1 MAARQCAANASD
13 AGYMFRGLKYFDTN
27 RGWRRPIFAG
37 VLAIAATL
45 AVAEAVYVFSVPP
58 GTILITLIAVAIVL
72 GVCLVASMS
81 ARIRQKMSEQNLQ
94 LDVALNNMNQGLCM
108 FDAQNR
114 LVVWNER
121 YRDMYNI
128 DPRHIWRGCTIR
140 DLLDAR
146 IAAGTF
152 PLDPARYDQELRSAL
167 KERTAFTLNIELKDG
182 RTIAVINQPMKDGG
196 WVATHADITEG
207 KRAERELER
216 TRSFLDTI
224 IENVPSPIIVKNISD
239 LRYLLINRAAE
250 KYLGVDRSVML
261 GKTAGE
267 VMPRSSADKIEAEDQ
282 KLIESGEVA
291 FLGEHAVATPA
302 NGTRIVTATR
312 LPVKDTDG
320 MPQYLISVINDL
332 TERKHDEQRIEH
344 LARHDPLTDLPNRT
358 AFNDCIASTIGLAAA
373 SRESFALL
381 CMDLDRFKAVNDVFG
396 HAVGDAL
403 LREVGRRLAAISHGA
418 FLARL
423 GGDEFAVITPTGM
436 QLAAVETLA
445 ERLSAALDSDLDING
460 NTLRV
465 GATIGIGIY
474 PQDGAEA
481 ATLIAN
487 ADAALFRAKA
497 EMRGSIR
504 FFEISM
510 DKQLRERRALQQD
523 LRSASAHNE
532 LALHYQ
538 PQAHIDG
545 DVTGFEA
552 LVRWHHP
559 RHGLVPPD
567 TFIPLAEESGLIVP
581 MGEWILRTA
590 CREAASWPRPLHIAI
605 NLSPVQ
611 FQHGDLPRL
620 VHQILLET
628 GLAPW
633 RLELEIT
640 EGVLIGD
647 FTRAVAILRR
657 LKGLG
662 VRIAMDDFGTGYS
675 SLSYLQSFPFDKIKI
690 DQSFVAN
697 LGHSQQA
704 ATIIRAVIALGRGL
718 NLPVVAEGVETEEQ
732 LRFLASENCN
742 EIQGYLVGRPQPIDE
757 YAELVGRARAPRR
770 PRRKPLAAA
779 S

>member
-1 MAARQCAANASD
+1 
-13 AGYMFRGLKYFDTN
+13 MFRGLKYFDTN
-27 RGWRRPIFAG
+27 RGRRRAIFAG

-45 AVAEAVYVFSVPP
+45 AMAEAAYVFSVPP
-58 GTILITLIAVAIVL
+58 GTILFTLVAVAIVL

-108 FDAQNR
+108 FDAQNL

-121 YRDMYNI
+121 YREMYNI

-146 IAAGTF
+146 IAARTF
-152 PLDPARYDQELRSAL
+152 PLDPARYDQELRAAL

-182 RTIAVINQPMKDGG
+182 RTIAVVNQPMKDGG
-196 WVATHADITEG
+196 WVATHEDITER

-282 KLIESGEVA
+282 KLIELGEVA
-291 FLGEHAVATPA
+291 FLSEHAVATPA

-332 TERKHDEQRIEH
+332 TERKHHEQRIEH

-358 AFNDCIASTIGLAAA
+358 AFNDCIASTIGLAAG

-403 LREVGRRLAAISHGA
+403 LREVGRRLGAVSHGA

-436 QLAAVETLA
+436 QPAAAETLA
-445 ERLSAALDSDLDING
+445 ERLSAALDSDIEING

-474 PQDGAEA
+474 PQDGTDA
-481 ATLIAN
+481 AALIAN

-545 DVTGFEA
+545 EVTGFEA

-581 MGEWILRTA
+581 MGEWILRMA

-628 GLAPW
+628 GLAPS

-757 YAELVGRARAPRR
+757 YAEVVGRGRAPRR

-779 S
+779 G

>member
-1 MAARQCAANASD
+1 
-13 AGYMFRGLKYFDTN
+13 
-27 RGWRRPIFAG
+27 
-37 VLAIAATL
+37 
-45 AVAEAVYVFSVPP
+45 
-58 GTILITLIAVAIVL
+58 
-72 GVCLVASMS
+72 
-81 ARIRQKMSEQNLQ
+81 
-94 LDVALNNMNQGLCM
+94 
-108 FDAQNR
+108 
-114 LVVWNER
+114 
-121 YRDMYNI
+121 MYNI

-152 PLDPARYDQELRSAL
+152 PLDPARYDQELRAAL

-182 RTIAVINQPMKDGG
+182 RTIAVVNQPMKDGG
-196 WVATHADITEG
+196 WVATHEDITER

-291 FLGEHAVATPA
+291 FLSEHAVATPA

-332 TERKHDEQRIEH
+332 TERKHHEQRIEH

-358 AFNDCIASTIGLAAA
+358 AFNDCIASTIGLAAG

-403 LREVGRRLAAISHGA
+403 LREVGRRLGAVSHGA

-436 QLAAVETLA
+436 QPAAAETLA
-445 ERLSAALDSDLDING
+445 ERLSAALDSDIEING

-474 PQDGAEA
+474 PQDGTDA
-481 ATLIAN
+481 AALIAN

-545 DVTGFEA
+545 EVTGFEA

-581 MGEWILRTA
+581 MGEWILRMA

-628 GLAPW
+628 GLAPS

-757 YAELVGRARAPRR
+757 YAEVVGRGRAPRR

-779 S
+779 G

>member
-1 MAARQCAANASD
+1 
-13 AGYMFRGLKYFDTN
+13 
-27 RGWRRPIFAG
+27 
-37 VLAIAATL
+37 
-45 AVAEAVYVFSVPP
+45 
-58 GTILITLIAVAIVL
+58 
-72 GVCLVASMS
+72 MS

-108 FDAQNR
+108 FDAQNL

-121 YRDMYNI
+121 YREMYNI

-152 PLDPARYDQELRSAL
+152 PLDPARYDQELRAAL

-182 RTIAVINQPMKDGG
+182 RTIAVVNQPMKDGG
-196 WVATHADITEG
+196 WVATHEDITER

-291 FLGEHAVATPA
+291 FLSEHAVATPA

-332 TERKHDEQRIEH
+332 TERKHHEQRIEH

-358 AFNDCIASTIGLAAA
+358 AFNDCIASTIGLAAG

-403 LREVGRRLAAISHGA
+403 LREVGRRLGAVSHGA

-436 QLAAVETLA
+436 QPAAAETLA
-445 ERLSAALDSDLDING
+445 ERLSAALDSDIEING

-474 PQDGAEA
+474 PQDGTDA
-481 ATLIAN
+481 AALIAN

-545 DVTGFEA
+545 EVTGFEA

-581 MGEWILRTA
+581 MGEWILRMA

-628 GLAPW
+628 GLAPS

-675 SLSYLQSFPFDKIKI
+675 SLSYLQSFPFDKLKI

-757 YAELVGRARAPRR
+757 YAEVVGRGRAPRR

-779 S
+779 G

>member
-1 MAARQCAANASD
+1 MSRALS
-13 AGYMFRGLKYFDTN
+13 YLKLS
-27 RGWRRPIFAG
+27 RSWRRYCVAG
-37 VLAIAATL
+37 VLMLAIAL
-45 AVAEAVYVFSVPP
+45 AVVEAVYAYSVPVRS
-58 GTILITLIAVAIVL
+58 ILFAFVALTGLL
-72 GVCLVASMS
+72 GMCFVGSMS
-81 ARIRQKMSEQNLQ
+81 ARIRQKLSEQNLQ

-152 PLDPARYDQELRSAL
+152 PLDPARYDEELRAAL
-167 KERTAFTLNIELKDG
+167 KQRKTFTLNIELKDG
-182 RTIAVINQPMKDGG
+182 RTIAVVNQPMKDGG
-196 WVATHADITEG
+196 WVATHEDTSER

-224 IENVPSPIIVKNISD
+224 IEHVPSPIIVKSIPD

-250 KYLGVDRSVML
+250 KYLGIDRSVML
-261 GKTAGE
+261 GKTAAD
-267 VMPRSSADKIEAEDQ
+267 VMPQSSAEKIEAEDQ
-282 KLIESGEVA
+282 KLIASGEAA
-291 FLGEHAVATPA
+291 FLDEHAVVTPA

-312 LPVKDTDG
+312 LPVKAVDG
-320 MPQYLISVINDL
+320 KPQYLISVISDL
-332 TERKHDEQRIEH
+332 TERKRHEQRIEH
-344 LARHDPLTDLPNRT
+344 MAHHDPLTDLPNRA
-358 AFNDCIASTIGLAAA
+358 AFNDCIVSTIGLAAGTG
-373 SRESFALL
+373 ESFALL
-381 CMDLDRFKAVNDVFG
+381 CMDLDRFKSVNDVFG
-396 HAVGDAL
+396 HDVGDAL
-403 LREVGRRLAAISHGA
+403 LREVARRLASVCHGT
-418 FLARL
+418 FFARL
-423 GGDEFAVITPTGM
+423 GGDEFAVITPTGL
-436 QLAAVETLA
+436 QPAAIETLA
-445 ERLSAALDSDLDING
+445 ERLSAALDSDIEING

-465 GATIGIGIY
+465 GLTIGIGIY
-474 PQDGAEA
+474 PQDGVDAP
-481 ATLIAN
+481 TLVAN
-487 ADAALFRAKA
+487 TDAALFRAKS

-504 FFEISM
+504 FFEVSM

-523 LRSASAHNE
+523 LRSAISRDE

-545 DVTGFEA
+545 EITAFEA

-559 RHGLVPPD
+559 RHGLVAPG
-567 TFIPLAEESGLIVP
+567 TFIPLAEESGLIISL
-581 MGEWILRTA
+581 GEWILRTA
-590 CREAASWPRPLHIAI
+590 CREAAAWPRPLHIAI

-628 GLAPW
+628 GLAPS

-657 LKGLG
+657 LKHLG

-690 DQSFVAN
+690 DQAFVAN

-732 LRFLASENCN
+732 LRFLASEHCN
-742 EIQGYLVGRPQPIDE
+742 EIQGYFVGRPKPIEE
-757 YAELVGRARAPRR
+757 YSEVVGRGRAPRR

-779 S
+779 G

>member
-1 MAARQCAANASD
+1 
-13 AGYMFRGLKYFDTN
+13 MFRVLKIFDTK
-27 RGWRRPIFAG
+27 RDWRKLCFAG
-37 VLAIAATL
+37 VVTIAAALAIAE
-45 AVAEAVYVFSVPP
+45 VANTYSMSPRSILFAFI
-58 GTILITLIAVAIVL
+58 TIAGVL
-72 GVCLVASMS
+72 GTCLVGSIS
-81 ARIRQKMSEQNLQ
+81 ARIRQKLSEQNLQ

-121 YRDMYNI
+121 YRVMYNI

-152 PLDPARYDQELRSAL
+152 PLDPARYDDELRVAL
-167 KERTAFTLNIELKDG
+167 KERKAFTLTIELKDG
-182 RTIAVINQPMKDGG
+182 RTIAVVNQPMADGG
-196 WVATHADITEG
+196 WVATHEDISER
-207 KRAERELER
+207 KRADRELER

-224 IENVPSPIIVKNISD
+224 IEHVPCPIVVKSIPD

-250 KYLGVDRSVML
+250 KYLGVHRSAML
-261 GKTAGE
+261 GKTATD
-267 VMPRSSADKIEAEDQ
+267 VMPRSSAEKIEAEDR
-282 KLIESGEVA
+282 KLIASGEAA
-291 FLGEHAVATPA
+291 FLDEHAVVTPA
-302 NGTRIVTATR
+302 NGTRIVTSTR
-312 LPVKDTDG
+312 LPVKAADG
-320 MPQYLISVINDL
+320 TPQYLISVINDL

-344 LARHDPLTDLPNRT
+344 MAHHDPLTDLPNRA
-358 AFNDCIASTIGLAAA
+358 AFNDCIVSTIGLAHG

-381 CMDLDRFKAVNDVFG
+381 CMDLDRFKTVNDVFG

-403 LREVGRRLAAISHGA
+403 LSEVARRLGSVCHGA
-418 FLARL
+418 FFARL
-423 GGDEFAVITPTGM
+423 DGDEFAVITPTGM
-436 QLAAVETLA
+436 KPAAVETLA
-445 ERLSAALDSDLDING
+445 ERLSAALDSDIEIDG
-460 NTLRV
+460 NTLHV
-465 GATIGIGIY
+465 GLTIGIGIY
-474 PQDGAEA
+474 PQDGAD
-481 ATLIAN
+481 ATTLVAN
-487 ADAALFRAKA
+487 TDAALFRAKS

-504 FFEISM
+504 FFEMSM

-523 LRSASAHNE
+523 LRSAISRDE
-532 LALHYQ
+532 LELHYQ

-545 DVTGFEA
+545 NITGFEA

-559 RHGLVPPD
+559 RDGLVPPG
-567 TFIPLAEESGLIVP
+567 TFIPLAEDSGLIIAL
-581 MGEWILRTA
+581 GEWILRTA

-620 VHQILLET
+620 VHQILLDT
-628 GLAPW
+628 GLAPS

-657 LKGLG
+657 LKALG

-690 DQSFVAN
+690 DQAFVAN
-697 LGHSQQA
+697 LGHSRQA

-718 NLPVVAEGVETEEQ
+718 NLPVVAEGVETKEQ
-732 LRFLASENCN
+732 LRFLASEHCN
-742 EIQGYLVGRPQPIDE
+742 EIQGYFVGRPKPIED
-757 YAELVGRARAPRR
+757 YAEVVGRGRAPRR
-770 PRRKPLAAA
+770 PRRKPLAATG
-779 S
+779 

>member
-1 MAARQCAANASD
+1 
-13 AGYMFRGLKYFDTN
+13 MFRGLKYFDTN
-27 RGWRRPIFAG
+27 RGRRRAIFAG

-45 AVAEAVYVFSVPP
+45 AMAEAAYVFSVPP
-58 GTILITLIAVAIVL
+58 GTILFTLVAVAIVL

-108 FDAQNR
+108 FDAQNL

-121 YRDMYNI
+121 YREMYNI

-152 PLDPARYDQELRSAL
+152 PLDPARYDQELRAAL

-182 RTIAVINQPMKDGG
+182 RTIAVVNQPMKDGG
-196 WVATHADITEG
+196 WVATHEDITER

-291 FLGEHAVATPA
+291 FLSEHAVATPA

-332 TERKHDEQRIEH
+332 TERKHHEQRIEH

-358 AFNDCIASTIGLAAA
+358 AFNDCIASTIGLAAG

-403 LREVGRRLAAISHGA
+403 LREVGRRLGAVSHGA

-436 QLAAVETLA
+436 QPAAAETLA
-445 ERLSAALDSDLDING
+445 ERLSAALDSDIEING

-474 PQDGAEA
+474 PQDGTDA
-481 ATLIAN
+481 AALIAN

-545 DVTGFEA
+545 EVTGFEA

-581 MGEWILRTA
+581 MGEWILRMA

-628 GLAPW
+628 GLAPS

-757 YAELVGRARAPRR
+757 YAEVVGRGRAPRR

-779 S
+779 G

>member
-1 MAARQCAANASD
+1 
-13 AGYMFRGLKYFDTN
+13 MFRGLKYFDTN
-27 RGWRRPIFAG
+27 RGRRRAIFAG

-45 AVAEAVYVFSVPP
+45 AMAEAAYVFSVPP
-58 GTILITLIAVAIVL
+58 GTILFTLVAVAIVL

-108 FDAQNR
+108 FDAQNL

-121 YRDMYNI
+121 YREMYNI

-152 PLDPARYDQELRSAL
+152 PLDPARYDQELRAAL

-182 RTIAVINQPMKDGG
+182 RTIAVVNQPMKDGG
-196 WVATHADITEG
+196 WVATHEDITER

-291 FLGEHAVATPA
+291 FLSEHAVATPA

-332 TERKHDEQRIEH
+332 TERKHHEQRIEH

-358 AFNDCIASTIGLAAA
+358 AFNDCIASTIGLAAG

-403 LREVGRRLAAISHGA
+403 LREVGRRLGAVSHGA

-436 QLAAVETLA
+436 QPAAAETLA
-445 ERLSAALDSDLDING
+445 ERLSAALDSDIEING

-474 PQDGAEA
+474 PQDGTDA
-481 ATLIAN
+481 AALIAN

-545 DVTGFEA
+545 EVTGFEA

-581 MGEWILRTA
+581 MGEWILRMA

-628 GLAPW
+628 GLAPS

-675 SLSYLQSFPFDKIKI
+675 SLSYLQSFPFDKLKI

-757 YAELVGRARAPRR
+757 YAEVVGRGRAPRR

-779 S
+779 G

>member
-1 MAARQCAANASD
+1 
-13 AGYMFRGLKYFDTN
+13 MFRALKNIDSH
-27 RGWRRPIFAG
+27 RDWRKYCFAG
-37 VLAIAATL
+37 VLIVVAAL
-45 AVAEAVYVFSVPP
+45 AMAEFIYVFSIPP
-58 GTILITLIAVAIVL
+58 SAILFAFVAVAGIL
-72 GVCLVASMS
+72 GACLVVSMS
-81 ARIRQKMSEQNLQ
+81 ARIRQKLSEQNLQ
-94 LDVALNNMNQGLCM
+94 LDVALNNINQGLCM

-121 YRDMYNI
+121 YRDMYSI

-152 PLDPARYDQELRSAL
+152 PLDPARYDEDLRAAL
-167 KERTAFTLNIELKDG
+167 KEHKAFTLNIELKDG
-182 RTIAVINQPMKDGG
+182 RIMAVVNQPMKDGG
-196 WVATHADITEG
+196 WVATHEDITER
-207 KRAERELER
+207 KRAEGELES
-216 TRSFLDTI
+216 TRSFLNTI
-224 IENVPSPIIVKNISD
+224 IEHVPSPIIVKGIPD

-250 KYLGVDRSVML
+250 KYLGGGRSVML

-267 VMPRSSADKIEAEDQ
+267 VMPQSSAEKIEAEDQ

-312 LPVKDTDG
+312 LPVKAEG
-320 MPQYLISVINDL
+320 KPQYLISVINDL
-332 TERKHDEQRIEH
+332 TEQKQHEQRIEH
-344 LARHDPLTDLPNRT
+344 MARHDPLTDLPNRA
-358 AFNDCIASTIGLAAA
+358 AFNDCIASTIGLATG

-396 HAVGDAL
+396 HALGDAL
-403 LREVGRRLAAISHGA
+403 LREVGRRLSAVSHGA

-436 QLAAVETLA
+436 QLAAIETLA
-445 ERLSAALDSDLDING
+445 ERLAAALDSDIDING

-474 PQDGAEA
+474 PQDGTDA
-481 ATLIAN
+481 ATLVAN

-504 FFEISM
+504 FFEMSM
-510 DKQLRERRALQQD
+510 DKQLREKRALQQD
-523 LRSASAHNE
+523 LRSASAHDE

-545 DVTGFEA
+545 DVSGFEA

-559 RHGLVPPD
+559 RHGLVAPD
-567 TFIPLAEESGLIVP
+567 TFIPLAEESGLIVS

-611 FQHGDLPRL
+611 FQHGDLPRV
-620 VHQILLET
+620 VHQVLLET

-647 FTRAVAILRR
+647 FTRAVAVLRR

-732 LRFLASENCN
+732 RQFLASENCN
-742 EIQGYLVGRPQPIDE
+742 EIQGYLVGRPQPIGE
-757 YAELVGRARAPRR
+757 YADVVGRGRTAPRR

>member
-1 MAARQCAANASD
+1 
-13 AGYMFRGLKYFDTN
+13 
-27 RGWRRPIFAG
+27 
-37 VLAIAATL
+37 
-45 AVAEAVYVFSVPP
+45 
-58 GTILITLIAVAIVL
+58 
-72 GVCLVASMS
+72 
-81 ARIRQKMSEQNLQ
+81 MSEQNLQ

-182 RTIAVINQPMKDGG
+182 RTIAVVNQPMKDGG
-196 WVATHADITEG
+196 WVATHEDITER

-291 FLGEHAVATPA
+291 FLSEHAVATPA

-332 TERKHDEQRIEH
+332 TERKHHEQRIEH

-358 AFNDCIASTIGLAAA
+358 AFNDCIASTIGLAAG

-403 LREVGRRLAAISHGA
+403 LREVGRRLGAVSHGA

-436 QLAAVETLA
+436 QPAAAETLA
-445 ERLSAALDSDLDING
+445 ERLSAALDSDIEING

-474 PQDGAEA
+474 PQDGTDA
-481 ATLIAN
+481 AALIAN

-545 DVTGFEA
+545 EVTGFEA

-581 MGEWILRTA
+581 MGEWILRMA

-628 GLAPW
+628 GLAPS

-675 SLSYLQSFPFDKIKI
+675 SLSYLQSFPFDKLKI

-757 YAELVGRARAPRR
+757 YAEVVGRGRAPRR

-779 S
+779 G

>member
-1 MAARQCAANASD
+1 
-13 AGYMFRGLKYFDTN
+13 MFRALKYFDTN
-27 RGWRRPIFAG
+27 RGWRKYCFVG
-37 VLAIAATL
+37 VLAVAVTL
-45 AVAEAVYVFSVPP
+45 AMAEAVYLFSVPP
-58 GTILITLIAVAIVL
+58 GSILFAFVAVAAVL
-72 GVCLVASMS
+72 GVCLVVSMS
-81 ARIRQKMSEQNLQ
+81 ARIRQKLNEQNLQ

-108 FDAQNR
+108 FDAQNC

-121 YRDMYNI
+121 YRDMYSI

-140 DLLDAR
+140 DLLNAR

-152 PLDPARYDQELRSAL
+152 PLDPLRYDEDLRAAL
-167 KERTAFTLNIELKDG
+167 QKRTAFTLNIELKDG
-182 RTIAVINQPMKDGG
+182 RTIAVVNQPMKDGG
-196 WVATHADITEG
+196 WVATHEDITER
-207 KRAERELER
+207 KRAVGELER

-224 IENVPSPIIVKNISD
+224 IEHVPSPIIVKNIPD

-250 KYLGVDRSVML
+250 KYLGVGRSVML
-261 GKTAGE
+261 GKTAGD
-267 VMPRSSADKIEAEDQ
+267 VMPQSSAEKIEAEDQ

-291 FLGEHAVATPA
+291 FLAEHAVATPA

-312 LPVKDTDG
+312 LPVKAADG
-320 MPQYLISVINDL
+320 KPQYLISVINDL
-332 TERKHDEQRIEH
+332 TEQKHHEQRIEH
-344 LARHDPLTDLPNRT
+344 MARHDPLTDLPNRA
-358 AFNDCIASTIGLAAA
+358 AFNDCIASTIGLAAG

-403 LREVGRRLAAISHGA
+403 LREVGRRLGSVSHGA

-423 GGDEFAVITPTGM
+423 GGDEFAVITPAGM
-436 QLAAVETLA
+436 QPAAVETLA
-445 ERLSAALDSDLDING
+445 ERLAAALDSDIEING

-474 PQDGAEA
+474 PQDATDA

-523 LRSASAHNE
+523 LRSAGAHNE

-545 DVTGFEA
+545 DITGFEA

-567 TFIPLAEESGLIVP
+567 TFIPLAEESGLIVT

-590 CREAASWPRPLHIAI
+590 CQEAASWPRPLHIAI

-620 VHQILLET
+620 VHQVLLET

-647 FTRAVAILRR
+647 FTRAVAVLRR

-690 DQSFVAN
+690 DQTFVAN

-732 LRFLASENCN
+732 LQFLASENCN
-742 EIQGYLVGRPQPIDE
+742 EIQGYLVGRPQPISE
-757 YAELVGRARAPRR
+757 YAEVVGRGRAPRR

>member
-1 MAARQCAANASD
+1 
-13 AGYMFRGLKYFDTN
+13 MFRGLKYFDTN
-27 RGWRRPIFAG
+27 RGRRRAIFAG

-45 AVAEAVYVFSVPP
+45 AMAEAAYVFSVPP
-58 GTILITLIAVAIVL
+58 GTILFTLVAVAIVL

-108 FDAQNR
+108 FDAQNL

-121 YRDMYNI
+121 YREMYNI

-152 PLDPARYDQELRSAL
+152 PLDPARYDQELRAAL

-182 RTIAVINQPMKDGG
+182 RTIAVVNQPMKDGG
-196 WVATHADITEG
+196 WVATHEDITER

-291 FLGEHAVATPA
+291 FLSEHAVATPA

-332 TERKHDEQRIEH
+332 TERKHHEQRIEH

-358 AFNDCIASTIGLAAA
+358 AFNDCIASTIGLAAG

-403 LREVGRRLAAISHGA
+403 LREVGRRLGAVSHGA

-423 GGDEFAVITPTGM
+423 GGDEFAVITPTGV
-436 QLAAVETLA
+436 QPATAETLA
-445 ERLSAALDSDLDING
+445 ERLSAALDSDIEING

-474 PQDGAEA
+474 PQDGTDA
-481 ATLIAN
+481 AALIAN

-545 DVTGFEA
+545 EVTGFEA

-581 MGEWILRTA
+581 MGEWILRMA

-628 GLAPW
+628 GLAPS

-675 SLSYLQSFPFDKIKI
+675 SLSYLQSFPFDKLKI

-757 YAELVGRARAPRR
+757 YAEVVGRGRAPRR

-779 S
+779 G

>member
-1 MAARQCAANASD
+1 
-13 AGYMFRGLKYFDTN
+13 
-27 RGWRRPIFAG
+27 
-37 VLAIAATL
+37 
-45 AVAEAVYVFSVPP
+45 
-58 GTILITLIAVAIVL
+58 
-72 GVCLVASMS
+72 
-81 ARIRQKMSEQNLQ
+81 MSEQNLQ

-108 FDAQNR
+108 FDAQNL

-121 YRDMYNI
+121 YREMYNI

-152 PLDPARYDQELRSAL
+152 PLDPARYDQELRAAL

-182 RTIAVINQPMKDGG
+182 RTIAVVNQPMKDGG
-196 WVATHADITEG
+196 WVATHEDITER

-291 FLGEHAVATPA
+291 FLSEHAVATPA

-332 TERKHDEQRIEH
+332 TERKHHEQRIEH

-358 AFNDCIASTIGLAAA
+358 AFNDCIASTIGLAAG

-403 LREVGRRLAAISHGA
+403 LREVGRRLGAVSHGA

-436 QLAAVETLA
+436 QPAAAETLA
-445 ERLSAALDSDLDING
+445 ERLSAALDSDIEING

-474 PQDGAEA
+474 PQDGTDA
-481 ATLIAN
+481 AALIAN

-545 DVTGFEA
+545 EVTGFEA

-581 MGEWILRTA
+581 MGEWILRMA

-628 GLAPW
+628 GLAPT

-675 SLSYLQSFPFDKIKI
+675 SLSYLQSFPFDKLKI

-757 YAELVGRARAPRR
+757 YAEVVGRGRAPRR

-779 S
+779 G

>member
-1 MAARQCAANASD
+1 
-13 AGYMFRGLKYFDTN
+13 MFRGLKYFDTN
-27 RGWRRPIFAG
+27 RGRRRAIFAG

-45 AVAEAVYVFSVPP
+45 AMAEAAYVFSVPP
-58 GTILITLIAVAIVL
+58 GTILFTLVAVAIVL

-108 FDAQNR
+108 FDAQNL

-121 YRDMYNI
+121 YREMYNI

-152 PLDPARYDQELRSAL
+152 PLDPARYDQELRAAL

-182 RTIAVINQPMKDGG
+182 RTIAVVNQPMKDGG
-196 WVATHADITEG
+196 WVATHEDITER

-291 FLGEHAVATPA
+291 FLSEHVVATPA

-332 TERKHDEQRIEH
+332 TERKHHEQRIEH

-358 AFNDCIASTIGLAAA
+358 AFNDCIASTIGLAAG

-403 LREVGRRLAAISHGA
+403 LREVGRRLGAVSHGA

-436 QLAAVETLA
+436 QPAAAETLA
-445 ERLSAALDSDLDING
+445 ERLSAALDSDIEING

-474 PQDGAEA
+474 PQDGTDA
-481 ATLIAN
+481 AALIAN

-545 DVTGFEA
+545 EVTGFEA

-581 MGEWILRTA
+581 MGEWILRMA

-628 GLAPW
+628 GLAPS

-675 SLSYLQSFPFDKIKI
+675 SLSYLQSFPFDKLKI

-757 YAELVGRARAPRR
+757 YAEVVGRGRAPRR

-779 S
+779 G

>member
-1 MAARQCAANASD
+1 
-13 AGYMFRGLKYFDTN
+13 MFRGLKYFDTN
-27 RGWRRPIFAG
+27 RGRRRAIFAG

-45 AVAEAVYVFSVPP
+45 AMAEAVYVFSVPP
-58 GTILITLIAVAIVL
+58 GTILFTLVAVAIVL

-108 FDAQNR
+108 FDAQNL

-121 YRDMYNI
+121 YREMYNI

-152 PLDPARYDQELRSAL
+152 PLDPARYDQELRAAL

-182 RTIAVINQPMKDGG
+182 RTIAVVNQPMKDGG
-196 WVATHADITEG
+196 WVATHEDITER

-291 FLGEHAVATPA
+291 FLSEHAVATPA

-332 TERKHDEQRIEH
+332 TERKHHEQRIEH

-358 AFNDCIASTIGLAAA
+358 AFNDCIASTIGLAAG

-403 LREVGRRLAAISHGA
+403 LREVGRRLGAVSHGA

-436 QLAAVETLA
+436 QPAAAETLA
-445 ERLSAALDSDLDING
+445 ERLSAALDSDIEING

-474 PQDGAEA
+474 PQDGTDA
-481 ATLIAN
+481 AALIAN

-545 DVTGFEA
+545 EVTGFEA

-581 MGEWILRTA
+581 MGEWILRMA

-628 GLAPW
+628 GLAPS

-757 YAELVGRARAPRR
+757 YAEVVGRGRAPRR

-779 S
+779 G

>member
-1 MAARQCAANASD
+1 
-13 AGYMFRGLKYFDTN
+13 MFRTLKNIRSGRDWRKIFFVGLLAVGAILAMAEAAYV
-27 RGWRRPIFAG
+27 FA
-37 VLAIAATL
+37 VPARTILFSFVAIAGMVGL
-45 AVAEAVYVFSVPP
+45 
-58 GTILITLIAVAIVL
+58 
-72 GVCLVASMS
+72 CLVVSMS
-81 ARIRQKMSEQNLQ
+81 ARIRQRLSEQNLQ
-94 LDVALNNMNQGLCM
+94 LDVALNNMSQGLCM
-108 FDAQNR
+108 FDAQNL

-121 YRDMYNI
+121 YRDMYRI
-128 DPRHIWRGCTIR
+128 DPRHLWRGCTVR
-140 DLLDAR
+140 DLLNAR

-152 PLDPARYDQELRSAL
+152 PLDPAHYDQELRASL
-167 KERTAFTLNIELKDG
+167 KERKAFTLNIELKDG
-182 RTIAVINQPMKDGG
+182 RTIAVINQPMADGG
-196 WVATHADITEG
+196 WVATHEDITDR
-207 KRAERELER
+207 KRAQSELES
-216 TRSFLDTI
+216 TRSFLNTI
-224 IENVPSPIIVKNISD
+224 IENVPSPIIVKNIPD

-250 KYLGVDRSVML
+250 KYWGVDRAIAL

-267 VMPRSSADKIEAEDQ
+267 IMPRLSAEKIEAEDK

-312 LPVKDTDG
+312 LRVKAPDG
-320 MPQYLISVINDL
+320 NPQYLISVINDL
-332 TERKHDEQRIEH
+332 TERKLDEQRIKH
-344 LARHDPLTDLPNRT
+344 MARHDALTDLPNRA

-381 CMDLDRFKAVNDVFG
+381 CMNLDRFKAVNDVFG
-396 HAVGDAL
+396 HALGDAL
-403 LREVGRRLAAISHGA
+403 LREVGRRLSTVSHGS

-436 QLAAVETLA
+436 QPAAIEALAQRLA
-445 ERLSAALDSDLDING
+445 TALDCDIEING

-474 PQDGAEA
+474 PQDGADA
-481 ATLIAN
+481 AALVAN

-504 FFEISM
+504 FFEVSM

-523 LRSASAHNE
+523 LRSAGAHDE
-532 LALHYQ
+532 LELHYQ

-545 DVTGFEA
+545 KVTGFEA

-567 TFIPLAEESGLIVP
+567 TFIPLAEESGLIVS

-605 NLSPVQ
+605 NLSPIQ

-620 VHQILLET
+620 VHEILLET
-628 GLAPW
+628 GLAPS

-647 FTRAVAILRR
+647 FARAVAVLRR

-690 DQSFVAN
+690 DQAFIAN

-718 NLPVVAEGVETEEQ
+718 DLPVVAEGVETEEQ

-742 EIQGYLVGRPQPIDE
+742 EIQGYLVGRPQPIDD
-757 YAELVGRARAPRR
+757 YAEIIGRARTAPRR
-770 PRRKPLAAA
+770 PRSKPLAAA
-779 S
+779 G

>member
-1 MAARQCAANASD
+1 
-13 AGYMFRGLKYFDTN
+13 MFRGLKYFDTN
-27 RGWRRPIFAG
+27 RGRRRAIFAG

-45 AVAEAVYVFSVPP
+45 AMAEAAYVFSVPP
-58 GTILITLIAVAIVL
+58 GTILFTLVAVAIVL

-108 FDAQNR
+108 FDAQNL

-121 YRDMYNI
+121 YREMYNI

-152 PLDPARYDQELRSAL
+152 PLDPARYDQELRAAL

-182 RTIAVINQPMKDGG
+182 RTIAVVNQPMKDGG
-196 WVATHADITEG
+196 WVATHEDITER

-282 KLIESGEVA
+282 KLIELGEVA
-291 FLGEHAVATPA
+291 FLSEHAVATPA

-332 TERKHDEQRIEH
+332 TERKHHEQRIEH

-358 AFNDCIASTIGLAAA
+358 AFNDCIASTIGLAAG

-403 LREVGRRLAAISHGA
+403 LREVGRRLGAVSHGA

-436 QLAAVETLA
+436 QPAAAETLA
-445 ERLSAALDSDLDING
+445 ERLSAALDSDIEING

-474 PQDGAEA
+474 PQDGTDA
-481 ATLIAN
+481 AALIAN

-545 DVTGFEA
+545 EVTGFEA

-581 MGEWILRTA
+581 MGEWILRMA

-628 GLAPW
+628 GLAPS

-757 YAELVGRARAPRR
+757 YAEVVGRGRAPRR

-779 S
+779 G